1 MSTTPTPPPSHEA
14 IAHRAR
20 ALWEQSGSP
29 DGLDLTFWFQAE
41 KELLAQQGPETP
53 SAPQVPRV
61 SPGLKQQPGG
71 IRKRGAK

>member
-20 ALWEQSGSP
+20 ALWEQAGRQ
-29 DGLDLTFWFQAE
+29 DGLDLSYWFQAE

-53 SAPQVPRV
+53 SAPPAPQA
-61 SPGLKQQPGG
+61 SPGLKERPAGK
-71 IRKRGAK
+71 KRAGR